1 MMVMTYGCAGT
12 GDVEAKNLTTGAMAW
27 SRPDTWTFQRGDL
40 SGSAGKHLY
49 ARNTSGTVVALNPL
63 TGQKQYSLSNAV
75 KVLVVDASR
84 VYATCGSQGQYVCAY
99 NISTGAFEWQN
110 TRFGSPALAAEADG
124 VLYLDS
130 GVALNAATGQR
141 IKTAPFISGSTA
153 KALAV
158 GDGRI
163 ATVSGSDRILDLYGL
178 HGY

>member
-1 MMVMTYGCAGT
+1 M
-12 GDVEAKNLTTGAMAW
+12 LW
-27 SRPDTWTFQRGDL
+27 SLPSGWTPQRGDL

-49 ARNTSGTVVALNPL
+49 ARNPSGAVVALNPQ
-63 TGQKQYSLSNAV
+63 TGNVQYSLSNAV
-75 KVLVVDASR
+75 KVLAVDASR

-141 IKTAPFISGSTA
+141 IKTAPFISASRAT
-153 KALAV
+153 ALAV

-163 ATVSGSDRILDLYGL
+163 AVISDPRVLDLYGL
-178 HGY
+178 PGH